1 MYSKRVSLATLAGHC
16 SCPMRTGRLLG
27 PEPPE
32 KANPSEKM
40 RAPKSKHNHKTETPG
55 EEPRLCLS
63 VSGLCQGE
71 KEKVRLSFD
80 AAFVWSFL
88 PSTPGRANA
97 RNYSLPGL
105 LMLEKNVLFSVTPP
119 HKDPRGTLCSGPF
132 PSRVDACSGSL
143 PPQSLVPGTVHKRM
157 ILPYG

>member
-105 LMLEKNVLFSVTPP
+105 LMLEKKSCSASPLHTKTQGELCALAPSPAGWMHAPALFLHNP
-119 HKDPRGTLCSGPF
+119 LCQ
-132 PSRVDACSGSL
+132 ALC
-143 PPQSLVPGTVHKRM
+143 TNA
-157 ILPYG
+157 